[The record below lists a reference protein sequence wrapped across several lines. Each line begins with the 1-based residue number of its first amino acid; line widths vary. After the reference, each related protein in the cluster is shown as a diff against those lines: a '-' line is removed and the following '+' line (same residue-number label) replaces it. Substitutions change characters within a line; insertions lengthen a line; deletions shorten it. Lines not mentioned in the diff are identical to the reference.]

1 MVAGIR
7 GSGSGEWQW
16 RQTGTRCPIRHPTR
30 PAQDGTLMSHG
41 GDPRTVRT
49 AWWLPLL
56 PGAVHKKAGVPLSQS
71 PEAGGHCEGSLGG
84 WVHGGD
90 TQGPGVGRRDSERV
104 WVQGGSKG
112 EQPSSRPS
120 GVAGPW
126 LGFMCEADFWGSG
139 EFPQG
144 TL

>member
-1 MVAGIR
+1 
-7 GSGSGEWQW
+7 
-16 RQTGTRCPIRHPTR
+16 
-30 PAQDGTLMSHG
+30 MSHG